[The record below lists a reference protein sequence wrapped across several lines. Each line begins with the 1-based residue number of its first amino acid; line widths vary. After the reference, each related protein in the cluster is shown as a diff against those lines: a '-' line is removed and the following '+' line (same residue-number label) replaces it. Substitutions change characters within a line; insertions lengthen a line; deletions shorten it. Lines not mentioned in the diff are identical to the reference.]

1 MLLTC
6 NSANYNSRA
15 DWNGLDGNVSTVGS
29 NGKSSYYGTFDQTG
43 NVNELLDT
51 ISGSYPM
58 IRGGSF
64 NNLPIYLTKTY
75 FGTASLDSKNSTT
88 GFRIAK
94 VSSSI
99 DSTNYVLVEDRDNNG
114 DGSDAFGPG
123 RVNYDYQIKK
133 YLVTN
138 NEYVEFL
145 NAISTRPNG
154 LGLWIPEMKDPN
166 PLPPGTIRTRGGINR
181 TEISGAYTYASSL
194 NMGNKPVN
202 YINWFNAVRYI
213 NWLHNGKPTGVP
225 AAGTTEDGVY
235 TLSGFMVQG
244 TSKPSPNNKNSYWLP
259 SEDEWYKAAYYDP
272 NKNGLGLPGYWTYA
286 TMSDSVPDAT
296 VVDNATGTGNN
307 TYSNPNICIS
317 PTPTPTVTPSI
328 TVSQTVTPSI
338 TVSIS
343 STATV
348 TPTVTPTITITS
360 SVTPTKTPTKTPTM
374 TRSLTPT
381 PSLTASVSP
390 SITVSISP
398 TRTPTM
404 TRTLT
409 PTVTPTTSV
418 TVTPSK
424 SLCAQKKLGELLYQ
438 SSVYVNDDIQVLHKG
453 FLLQGKLSPNVSLL
467 SEQPNASPTPTNT
480 VSPTNTP
487 TITVTNTLTTTPTLT
502 RTSTPTPTTT
512 STLTPT
518 PTPTPSSSG

>member
-51 ISGSYPM
+51 ISGSYPVV
-58 IRGGSF
+58 RGGSF
-64 NNLPIYLTKTY
+64 NNDQTYLTKTY
-75 FGTASLDSKNSTT
+75 FGTQALDGKSSNI
-88 GFRIAK
+88 GFRIAQA
-94 VSSSI
+94 SSSI
-99 DSTNYVLVEDRDNNG
+99 DATNYVLVENPNNSG
-114 DGSDAFGPG
+114 DSSNNDFG
-123 RVNYDYQIKK
+123 RVNYSYQIKK

-138 NEYVEFL
+138 SEYVEFL
-145 NAISTRPNG
+145 NAISTKPNG
-154 LGLWIPEMKDPN
+154 LELWRADMGDPN
-166 PLPPGTIRTRGGINR
+166 RRGGISR
-181 TEISGAYTYASSL
+181 TLVSTSYVYAAL
-194 NMGNKPVN
+194 PNMGNKPVN

-213 NWLHNGKPTGVP
+213 NWLHYGKLTGTPT
-225 AAGTTEDGVY
+225 AGTTENGVY
-235 TLSGFMVQG
+235 TLSNNIIQG
-244 TSKPSPNNKNSYWLP
+244 TNKPSPANKNSYWLP

>member
-6 NSANYNSRA
+6 NSANYDSIA

-43 NVNELLDT
+43 NVNEILDT
-51 ISGSYPM
+51 ISGSYPV

-64 NNLPIYLTKTY
+64 NNKQIYLTKTY
-75 FGTASLDSKNSTT
+75 FSTSFLDGKNSST
-88 GFRIAK
+88 GFRVAK
-94 VSSSI
+94 AASSI
-99 DSTNYVLVEDRDNNG
+99 DADNYVLVENANNSG
-114 DGSDAFGPG
+114 DGGDVFSPG
-123 RVNYDYQIKK
+123 RVDYDYQIKK

-145 NAISTRPNG
+145 NAVSKNPNE
-154 LGLWIPEMKDPN
+154 LGLWIGDMSEP
-166 PLPPGTIRTRGGINR
+166 PLIGSIKTRGGISR
-181 TEISGAYTYASSL
+181 ASVGGLYVYTSAI

-202 YINWFNAVRYI
+202 YVNWFSAVRYI
-213 NWLHNGKPTGVP
+213 NWLHNGKPTGAP

-235 TLSGFMVQG
+235 TLPSNMDRG
-244 TSKPSPNNKNSYWLP
+244 TNKPSPKNKNSYWLP

-272 NKNGLGLPGYWTYA
+272 NKNGSGPGYWTYA
-286 TMSDSVPDAT
+286 TQSDSVPDAT
-296 VVDNATGTGNN
+296 VVDATGTGNN
-307 TYSNPNICIS
+307 THSNPNICIS
-317 PTPTPTVTPSI
+317 PTPTPTVTPSLS
-328 TVSQTVTPSI
+328 VS
-338 TVSIS
+338 
-343 STATV
+343 
-348 TPTVTPTITITS
+348 PTVTPTITLSLSATTTNTPTITPTNTVTPS
-360 SVTPTKTPTKTPTM
+360 LTPTKTLTPTPSL

-381 PSLTASVSP
+381 PSLTASITP

-409 PTVTPTTSV
+409 PTVTPTASV

-438 SSVYVNDDIQVLHKG
+438 SSVYVNDEIKVLHKG
-453 FLLQGKLSPNVSLL
+453 FLLQGRLSPNVSLL

-480 VSPTNTP
+480 VTP
-487 TITVTNTLTTTPTLT
+487 TITTTK
-502 RTSTPTPTTT
+502 
-512 STLTPT
+512 TPT
-518 PTPTPSSSG
+518 PTPTLTLTRTPTVTPSSSG

>member
-6 NSANYNSRA
+6 NSANYGSRA
-15 DWNGLDGNVSTVGS
+15 DWNTLDGNVSTVGS

-64 NNLPIYLTKTY
+64 NNEQTYLTKTY
-75 FGTASLDSKNSTT
+75 FGTQAVDGKTSNI
-88 GFRIAK
+88 GFRVAK
-94 VSSSI
+94 ASSSI
-99 DSTNYVLVEDRDNNG
+99 DATNYVLVENKDNGG
-114 DGSDAFGPG
+114 DGGGVFSPG

-145 NAISTRPNG
+145 NAVSTKPNT
-154 LGLWIPEMKDPN
+154 LGLWDINMTDPVN
-166 PLPPGTIRTRGGINR
+166 PPAGWIRTRGGINR
-181 TEISGAYTYASSL
+181 ALISGSYVYTVSP

-202 YINWFNAVRYI
+202 YINWFSAVRYI
-213 NWLHNGKPTGVP
+213 NWLHNGKPTGAP
-225 AAGTTEDGVY
+225 AASTTEDGVY
-235 TLSGFMVQG
+235 TLPGSVIQG

-286 TMSDSVPDAT
+286 TMSDSIPDAV
-296 VVDNATGTGNN
+296 VVDATGTANN
-307 TYSNPNICIS
+307 THSNPNICIS

-328 TVSQTVTPSI
+328 TVSPTVTPSI
-338 TVSIS
+338 TVSVS
-343 STATV
+343 ATLTAT
-348 TPTVTPTITITS
+348 PTTTPTITITS
-360 SVTPTKTPTKTPTM
+360 SATPTKTPTKTPTM

-390 SITVSISP
+390 SVTVSISP
-398 TRTPTM
+398 TKTPTM
-404 TRTLT
+404 TKTLT
-409 PTVTPTTSV
+409 PTVTPTASV

-438 SSVYVNDDIQVLHKG
+438 SSVYVNDDIKILHKG
-453 FLLQGKLSPNVSLL
+453 FLLQGKLLPNISVLYEVPEPPSTTSTTPNPTRTPTQTPSLSP
-467 SEQPNASPTPTNT
+467 SPTPTGT
-480 VSPTNTP
+480 
-487 TITVTNTLTTTPTLT
+487 
-502 RTSTPTPTTT
+502 
-512 STLTPT
+512 
-518 PTPTPSSSG
+518 

>member
-6 NSANYNSRA
+6 NSANYGSRA
-15 DWNGLDGNVSTVGS
+15 DWNTLDGNVSTVGS

-51 ISGSYPM
+51 ISGSYPVV
-58 IRGGSF
+58 RGGSF
-64 NNLPIYLTKTY
+64 NNDQTYLTKTY
-75 FGTASLDSKNSTT
+75 FGTQALDGKSSNI
-88 GFRIAK
+88 GFRVAK
-94 VSSSI
+94 TSSSI
-99 DSTNYVLVEDRDNNG
+99 DSSNYVLVQNPNNSG
-114 DGSDAFGPG
+114 DSSNNDFG
-123 RVNYDYQIKK
+123 RVNYSYQINK

-145 NAISTRPNG
+145 NAVSTKPNG
-154 LGLWIPEMKDPN
+154 LELWRADMGDPY
-166 PLPPGTIRTRGGINR
+166 RRGGISR
-181 TEISGAYTYASSL
+181 TLVSSSYAYAAL
-194 NMGNKPVN
+194 PNMGNKPVN

-213 NWLHNGKPTGVP
+213 NWLHNGKSAGDPGV
-225 AAGTTEDGVY
+225 GTTEDGVY
-235 TLSGFMVQG
+235 TLSAFVVQS

-272 NKNGLGLPGYWTYA
+272 NKNGSGLPGYWTYA
-286 TMSDSVPDAT
+286 TQSDSVPDSV
-296 VVDNATGTGNN
+296 VVDSVGTANN

-317 PTPTPTVTPSI
+317 PTPTPTVTPSV
-328 TVSQTVTPSI
+328 TVSPTVTPSI

-343 STATV
+343 STAAV

-390 SITVSISP
+390 SVTVSISP

-404 TRTLT
+404 TKTLT
-409 PTVTPTTSV
+409 PTVTPTASV

-424 SLCAQKKLGELLYQ
+424 SLCVQKKLGELLYQ
-438 SSVYVNDDIQVLHKG
+438 SSVYVNDNIQVLHKG

-467 SEQPNASPTPTNT
+467 SEQPNASPTPTKS
-480 VSPTNTP
+480 VTP
-487 TITVTNTLTTTPTLT
+487 TITVTNTLTK
-502 RTSTPTPTTT
+502 
-512 STLTPT
+512 TPT